1 MGQRC
6 ISKSN
11 MTESDKALLKS
22 MEAESKERR
31 RANKENHRK
40 EKEKRRKKEAKEEQ
54 LEQLC
59 KNVDR
64 ILDVQAQQNDILM
77 SLLCQLA
84 SGSRI
89 EIPQSL
95 VRNVYKQYTESAS

>member
-11 MTESDKALLKS
+11 MTETDKALLRS
-22 MEAESKERR
+22 MGTESKERR
-31 RANKENHRK
+31 KASNISHKRDE
-40 EKEKRRKKEAKEEQ
+40 EIRRKKEAQKEQ
-54 LEQLC
+54 YEQLC
-59 KNVDR
+59 RNVEKIMDM
-64 ILDVQAQQNDILM
+64 QAQQNEILM